1 MRLNKE
7 EHLSHSNTWKNRY
20 KVGDDAIVM
29 TLWGTHMC
37 ICVHWVYF
45 KNCFLLPATALTHT
59 STLFIS
65 CLAIHLLWLISCL
78 LSLPISNLPHQ
89 SRTITKSILGQM
101 LRTDT
106 RQMQSYSRGKS
117 LLLDLLVPVTRVL
130 DIPRAIFHLV
140 ALTKCTDFSY
150 FWF

>member
-7 EHLSHSNTWKNRY
+7 EHLSRSNMWKNRY
-20 KVGDDAIVM
+20 KVGDDAIVR
-29 TLWGTHMC
+29 TSWGTHTC
-37 ICVHWVYF
+37 IYVPWVYF
-45 KNCFLLPATALTHT
+45 KNYFLLPATTLTHT

-65 CLAIHLLWLISCL
+65 CLAIHFLWLISCL

-106 RQMQSYSRGKS
+106 RQMQSYSRSKP
-117 LLLDLLVPVTRVL
+117 LLLDPLVPGTRVL
-130 DIPRAIFHLV
+130 HTPRAIFHVV